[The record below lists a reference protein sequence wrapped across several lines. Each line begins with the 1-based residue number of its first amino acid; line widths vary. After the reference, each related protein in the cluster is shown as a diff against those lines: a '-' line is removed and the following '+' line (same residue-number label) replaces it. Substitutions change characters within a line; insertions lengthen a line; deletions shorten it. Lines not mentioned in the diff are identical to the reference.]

1 MASYNELV
9 KKYRKLAKRADQRL
23 VRLEALSYEKGYEYV
38 RDWAYATAMR
48 DIKIWAGPDA
58 KRFNTKPP
66 ETAAK
71 LERKIADIENFLSS
85 KTSTKKGITEIY
97 ENRAKSINDRFGTDF
112 NWRDFANAI
121 ESGVYEKLKSDYGYN
136 TALTVVAKMQRDR
149 KQLEAAVKEAN
160 EKNIKISKTDAMSKL
175 DYDMIIKQTIS
186 KELEK
191 QGVSILDLK

>member
-1 MASYNELV
+1 MASYNDLV

-23 VRLEALSYEKGYEYV
+23 VGLEALSYEKGYEYV

-71 LERKIADIENFLSS
+71 LERKIADIENFLAS
-85 KTSTKKGITEIY
+85 KTSTKKGITEVY
-97 ENRAKSINDRFGTDF
+97 EQRAKSINERFDTDF

-136 TALTVVAKMQRDR
+136 TALTVVAKMQRDK

-160 EKNIKISKTDAMSKL
+160 AKNIKISQTDAMSNL

-186 KELEK
+186 NELQK

>member
-1 MASYNELV
+1 MASYNALV

-23 VRLEALSYEKGYEYV
+23 VRLEALSYEKGYKYV
-38 RDWAYATAMR
+38 RDWAYSTAMR
-48 DIKIWAGPDA
+48 DINIWSGPDA

-66 ETAAK
+66 ETISK
-71 LERKIADIENFLSS
+71 LERKIADIENFLAM
-85 KTSTKKGITEIY
+85 KTSTKKGITEVY
-97 ENRAKSINDRFGTDF
+97 EQRATTINDIFDTQF
-112 NWRDFANAI
+112 TWRDFANAI
-121 ESGVYEKLKSDYGYN
+121 ESGIYEKFKKDYGYN
-136 TALTVVAKMQRDR
+136 TALTVVAKMQRDK

>member
-1 MASYNELV
+1 MASYNDLV

-23 VRLEALSYEKGYEYV
+23 VRLEGLSYEKGYEYV
-38 RDWAYATAMR
+38 RDWAYAMAMR

-71 LERKIADIENFLSS
+71 LERKIADIENFLAS
-85 KTSTKKGITEIY
+85 KTSTKKGITEVY
-97 ENRAKSINDRFGTDF
+97 EQRAKSINERFNTDF

-121 ESGVYEKLKSDYGYN
+121 ESGVYEKLKQDYGYN
-136 TALTVVAKMQRDR
+136 TALTVVAKMQRDK

-160 EKNIKISKTDAMSKL
+160 TKNIKISQTDSMSKL

-186 KELEK
+186 NELEK